1 VQRTCDPSLGGECV
15 KRFGIGYENY
25 REFIEEN
32 LYYIDKTWLVGD
44 VIEKGG
50 KVILFTRPRRF
61 GKTLALSMLQTFFEL
76 EYDKDGRVV
85 SKERYFDGKRIMEA
99 PDELLSMMGQVPV
112 IRLSLKSAN
121 QPDFNRAGLRIRDEI
136 VSEYSRHSYLLN
148 SKELSVLEKEHFYS
162 FLDAVDERKLHTRRI
177 SGRNIQ
183 VLDGF
188 KNAVRFSD
196 ETPRQESHDS
206 SG

>member
-1 VQRTCDPSLGGECV
+1 
-15 KRFGIGYENY
+15 
-25 REFIEEN
+25 
-32 LYYIDKTWLVGD
+32 
-44 VIEKGG
+44 
-50 KVILFTRPRRF
+50 
-61 GKTLALSMLQTFFEL
+61 
-76 EYDKDGRVV
+76 
-85 SKERYFDGKRIMEA
+85 MEA

-136 VSEYSRHSYLLN
+136 VSEYSRHSYLLD

-162 FLDAVDERKLHTRRI
+162 FLDAVDERKLHTREEYQKEI
-177 SGRNIQ
+177 
-183 VLDGF
+183 F
-188 KNAVRFSD
+188 KYSTAINAVRFSD

>member
-1 VQRTCDPSLGGECV
+1 M

-32 LYYIDKTWLVGD
+32 LYYIDKTWLVRD

-99 PDELLSMMGQVPV
+99 PDELLLMRGQVPV

-121 QPDFNRAGLRIRDEI
+121 QP
-136 VSEYSRHSYLLN
+136 
-148 SKELSVLEKEHFYS
+148 
-162 FLDAVDERKLHTRRI
+162 
-177 SGRNIQ
+177 
-183 VLDGF
+183 
-188 KNAVRFSD
+188 
-196 ETPRQESHDS
+196 
-206 SG
+206 